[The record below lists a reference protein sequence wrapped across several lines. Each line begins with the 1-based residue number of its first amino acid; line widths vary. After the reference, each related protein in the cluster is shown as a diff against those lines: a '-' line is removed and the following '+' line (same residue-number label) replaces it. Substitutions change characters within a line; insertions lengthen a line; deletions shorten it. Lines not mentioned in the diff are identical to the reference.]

1 MLVLAIDSSTRAG
14 SLALAR
20 HGELLEVCH
29 GDAATRHAVRLPGD
43 LVSLLARHDLTLR
56 DVDLLAAAAGPGGFT
71 GLRVGLATVQ
81 GLAMALDRRVFIAS
95 TLDLI
100 AVAAEA
106 ALPEATWVGAW
117 MQGMR
122 GEVFTSLHRRT
133 SPRSSALDVVVSACV
148 GTPEDVAAQWR
159 AAAPQGVVAVAGD
172 AWPDA
177 GEALRAAVAAELVG
191 VSIPPLAATLA
202 LRAAAHAEEAVGAA
216 AVRPTYVRRPDAV
229 LTRERAGLPA
239 PGADR

>member
-20 HGELLEVCH
+20 HDHLLEVCH

-43 LVSLLARHDLTLR
+43 VVSLLARHDLALR
-56 DVDLLAAAAGPGGFT
+56 DVDLLAATAGPGGFT

-81 GLAMALDRRVFIAS
+81 GLAMALDRRVFVAS

-100 AVAAEA
+100 ATAAAA
-106 ALPEATWVGAW
+106 ALPQAAWVGAW
-117 MQGMR
+117 MHGMR
-122 GEVFTSLHRRT
+122 GEIFTSLHRRMT
-133 SPRSSALDVVVSACV
+133 PGAAALDIVVSACV
-148 GTPEDVAAQWR
+148 GTPDEVAAQWR
-159 AAAPQGVVAVAGD
+159 AAAPNGVVAVAGD
-172 AWPDA
+172 GWPDA
-177 GEALRAAVAAELVG
+177 GAALRAAVDAELVG

-202 LRAAAHAEEAVGAA
+202 LRAAAHADEAVGAA

-229 LTRERAGLPA
+229 LTRERSGLPA
-239 PGADR
+239 PGAD